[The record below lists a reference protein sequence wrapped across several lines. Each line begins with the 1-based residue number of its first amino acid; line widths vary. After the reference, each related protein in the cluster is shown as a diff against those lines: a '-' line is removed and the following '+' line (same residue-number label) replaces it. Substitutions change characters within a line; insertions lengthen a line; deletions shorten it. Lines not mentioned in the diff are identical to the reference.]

1 MQVILLER
9 IEKLGQMGDVVAVKD
24 GFARNFLV
32 PQGKALRA
40 TKGNLAEFE
49 RRRVQL
55 EAANLQRKEDATA
68 AASKVEGRSVTI
80 LRQAGETGQLYGS
93 VNARDIAEAFTAD
106 GVTIDK
112 RQVRLNSPLK
122 SLGIQAVR
130 VALHPEVVV
139 QVSVNVARSA
149 EEAELQADPE
159 LAAAA
164 AESEREAERLE
175 REVEEA
181 EQAADAP
188 RLVLPDQDAPG
199 EGWRP

>member
-9 IEKLGQMGDVVAVKD
+9 IEKLGQMGDVVAVRD
-24 GFARNFLV
+24 GFARNYLM

-40 TKGNLAEFE
+40 TKDNLAEFE

-55 EAANLQRKEDATA
+55 EAANLRRKEDATA
-68 AASKVEGRSVTI
+68 AASKVDGRSVTM

-93 VNARDIAEAFTAD
+93 VNARDIAEAFTAA
-106 GVTIDK
+106 GVTIE
-112 RQVRLNSPLK
+112 RLQVRLDSPLK
-122 SLGIQAVR
+122 SLGIHTVR

-164 AESEREAERLE
+164 AESEREALRLE
-175 REVEEA
+175 REIEEA

-188 RLVLPDQDAPG
+188 RLVLPDQ
-199 EGWRP
+199 EY

>member
-9 IEKLGQMGDVVAVKD
+9 VEKLGQMGDVVAVRD
-24 GFARNFLV
+24 GFARNYLV

-40 TKGNLAEFE
+40 TKTNLAAFE

-68 AASKVEGRSVTI
+68 AAAKVDGRSVTI

-93 VNARDIAEAFTAD
+93 VNGRDIAEAFTAD
-106 GVTIDK
+106 GVTIDR
-112 RQVRLNSPLK
+112 RQVRLDSPLK
-122 SLGIQAVR
+122 SLGIHAVR

-149 EEAELQADPE
+149 EEAELQADPQ
-159 LAAAA
+159 LAAAV

-175 REVEEA
+175 RETEEA
-181 EQAADAP
+181 ERAADAP
-188 RLVLPDQDAPG
+188 RLVLP
-199 EGWRP
+199 E

>member
-9 IEKLGQMGDVVAVKD
+9 IEKLGQMGDVVAVRD
-24 GFARNFLV
+24 GFGRNYLV

-40 TKGNLAEFE
+40 TKDNLAEFE

-68 AASKVEGRSVTI
+68 AAGKVDGRSVTI

-106 GVTIDK
+106 GVTIER
-112 RQVRLNSPLK
+112 RQIRLDSPLK
-122 SLGIQAVR
+122 ALGIHTVR

-139 QVSVNVARSA
+139 EVAVNIARSP
-149 EEAELQADPE
+149 EEAELQANPE
-159 LAAAA
+159 LAAAV
-164 AESEREAERLE
+164 AESEREAAR
-175 REVEEA
+175 REQAEAAEEA
-181 EQAADAP
+181 AEAP
-188 RLVLPDQDAPG
+188 RLVLP
-199 EGWRP
+199 E

>member
-24 GFARNFLV
+24 GFARNYLV

-40 TKGNLAEFE
+40 TKGNLAQFE

-68 AASKVEGRSVTI
+68 AASKVDGRSVTI

-106 GVTIDK
+106 GVTIER
-112 RQVRLNSPLK
+112 RQVRLDSPLK
-122 SLGIQAVR
+122 SLGIHAVR

-139 QVSVNVARSA
+139 RVSVNVARSA
-149 EEAELQADPE
+149 EEAELQSDPD
-159 LAAAA
+159 LAAAV
-164 AESEREAERLE
+164 AESERETARLE
-175 REVEEA
+175 REAEEA

-188 RLVLPDQDAPG
+188 RLVLPD
-199 EGWRP
+199 

>member
-24 GFARNFLV
+24 GFARNYLV

-68 AASKVEGRSVTI
+68 AASKVDGRSVTI

-93 VNARDIAEAFTAD
+93 VNARDIAEAFTAA
-106 GVTIDK
+106 GVTIE
-112 RQVRLNSPLK
+112 RLQVRLDSPLK
-122 SLGIQAVR
+122 SLGIHAVR

-149 EEAELQADPE
+149 EEAEMQADPE

-164 AESEREAERLE
+164 AESEREAERME

-188 RLVLPDQDAPG
+188 RLVLPDQDAAD

>member
-9 IEKLGQMGDVVAVKD
+9 VEKLGQMGDVVAVRD
-24 GFARNFLV
+24 GFARNYLV
-32 PQGKALRA
+32 PQGKAMRA
-40 TKGNLAEFE
+40 TKDNLAAFE

-68 AASKVEGRSVTI
+68 AASKVDGRRVVI

-93 VNARDIAEAFTAD
+93 VNSRDIAEAFTAD
-106 GVTIDK
+106 GVTLDK
-112 RQVRLNSPLK
+112 GQVRLETPLK
-122 SLGIQAVR
+122 TLGIHKVR
-130 VALHPEVVV
+130 IALHPEVDVH
-139 QVSVNVARSA
+139 VSVNVARSD
-149 EEAELQADPE
+149 EEAQLQANPE
-159 LAAAA
+159 LAAAL

-188 RLVLPDQDAPG
+188 RLVLPD
-199 EGWRP
+199 

>member
-40 TKGNLAEFE
+40 TKDNLAAFE
-49 RRRVQL
+49 QRRVQL

-68 AASKVEGRSVTI
+68 AASKVDRRSVTI

-93 VNARDIAEAFTAD
+93 VNTRDIAEAFTAA
-106 GVTIDK
+106 GVTIER
-112 RQVRLNSPLK
+112 RQVRLDSPLK
-122 SLGIQAVR
+122 ALGIHAVR

-139 QVSVNVARSA
+139 QVSVNIARSA

-159 LAAAA
+159 LAAAV

-188 RLVLPDQDAPG
+188 RLVLPDQDAPY
-199 EGWRP
+199 

>member
-9 IEKLGQMGDVVAVKD
+9 IEKLGQMGDVVAVRE
-24 GFARNFLV
+24 GFARNYLV

-40 TKGNLAEFE
+40 TKANLAEFE

-68 AASKVEGRSVTI
+68 AAAKVEGRSVTI

-106 GVTIDK
+106 GVTIDR
-112 RQVRLNSPLK
+112 RQIRLDSPLK
-122 SLGIQAVR
+122 SLGIHAVR
-130 VALHPEVVV
+130 VALHPEVVI

-159 LAAAA
+159 LAAAML
-164 AESEREAERLE
+164 ENERQAERLE

-181 EQAADAP
+181 EQAEAP
-188 RLVLPDQDAPG
+188 RLVLP
-199 EGWRP
+199 E

>member
-68 AASKVEGRSVTI
+68 AAAKVDGRSVTI
-80 LRQAGETGQLYGS
+80 LRQAGETGHLYGS
-93 VNARDIAEAFTAD
+93 VNARDIAEAFTAA
-106 GVTIDK
+106 GVTIER
-112 RQVRLNSPLK
+112 RQVRLDSPLK
-122 SLGIQAVR
+122 TLGIHAVR

-139 QVSVNVARSA
+139 QVSVNIARSA

-159 LAAAA
+159 LAAAT

-181 EQAADAP
+181 EQAADAA
-188 RLVLPDQDAPG
+188 RLVLP
-199 EGWRP
+199 E

>member
-40 TKGNLAEFE
+40 TKDNLAAFE
-49 RRRVQL
+49 QRRVQL

-68 AASKVEGRSVTI
+68 AASKVDGRSVTI

-93 VNARDIAEAFTAD
+93 VNARDVAEAFTAA
-106 GVTIDK
+106 GVTIER
-112 RQVRLNSPLK
+112 RQVRLDSPLK
-122 SLGIQAVR
+122 ALGIHAVR

-139 QVSVNVARSA
+139 RVSVNIARSA

-159 LAAAA
+159 LAAAV

-181 EQAADAP
+181 EHAADAP
-188 RLVLPDQDAPG
+188 RLVLP
-199 EGWRP
+199 E